1 MSCVSKW
8 LSSYSASWHTFPSK
22 LNLKAPTSS
31 CDNFSSGLLR
41 LPSLFM
47 KICIDRYIHICIHNL
62 IYSDV
67 INYSWS
73 FLILFI
79 LRRRRVEGTPHSNQL
94 TTVLVRFKHETAL
107 KINFKNYR
115 LLTFW
120 RSASFVRLQLQ
131 KYTTRIIELWSKNV
145 ANEIYFSLKYA

>member
-8 LSSYSASWHTFPSK
+8 LSCYSASWHNFPSK
-22 LNLKAPTSS
+22 LHLKAPTSS
-31 CDNFSSGLLR
+31 YDNFSSGWLR

-67 INYSWS
+67 INYSWP
-73 FLILFI
+73 FLI
-79 LRRRRVEGTPHSNQL
+79 
-94 TTVLVRFKHETAL
+94 LVRFKHETAL

-120 RSASFVRLQLQ
+120 RSASFVRLQRQ

-145 ANEIYFSLKYA
+145 ANEISFSLKYA